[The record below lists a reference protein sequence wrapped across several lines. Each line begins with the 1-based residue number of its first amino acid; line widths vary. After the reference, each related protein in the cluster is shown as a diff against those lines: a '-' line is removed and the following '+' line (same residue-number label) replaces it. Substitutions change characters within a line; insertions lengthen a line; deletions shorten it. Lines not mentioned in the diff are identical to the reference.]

1 MNRHSALVRL
11 AGIALAAIV
20 LTGCATAYRSHGG
33 GVYQEADYRHA
44 GRVTI
49 IDPLVYPYWSLDYF
63 YFSRYYHPYSV
74 VVHRYDPW
82 YYPYPGWYYGY
93 RPGRHAHVHTGL
105 SYYYPWYRY
114 GGYYGQYRPW
124 QAGSYF
130 SFGYYHDRRTPRVR
144 QLDSRL
150 QELETHRSQLIRSQR
165 PDRTRLVPGVSQR
178 LPASRRPAVRER
190 GGPAASGIESIRD
203 RHSSRREQLLDR
215 LRSRPQPQTRPPRER
230 TPPPTIL
237 QRDNRTELRALP
249 RIENSGRPRPEPAPR
264 TLPPAIGPE
273 RSAQPQRSPE
283 LAPPPSPPRDRA
295 AAPARRIEPSP
306 PRSSQRTS
314 PPSRGSSAPART
326 PPRSSGERAPPP
338 TGNRERERR

>member
-1 MNRHSALVRL
+1 MNRRSVLVRL

-20 LTGCATAYRSHGG
+20 LTGCATTYRSHGG
-33 GVYQEADYRHA
+33 GVYQEADYGHA
-44 GRVTI
+44 GRVSF

-74 VVHRYDPW
+74 VVHYYDPW

-93 RPGRHAHVHTGL
+93 RPGRHSYAYTGR

-114 GGYYGQYRPW
+114 GSYYGHYRPW

-130 SFGYYHDRRTPRVR
+130 SFGHYHDRRIPRIR

-150 QELETHRSQLIRSQR
+150 QVLETRRSQLIRAQR
-165 PDRTRLVPGVSQR
+165 PDRAQLVPGTSQR

-190 GGPAASGIESIRD
+190 GGPAAAGIEAID
-203 RHSSRREQLLDR
+203 RQRRATRGQLLES

-230 TPPPTIL
+230 AAPPTVR
-237 QRDNRTELRALP
+237 QRDNLTELRALP
-249 RIENSGRPRPEPAPR
+249 RIENAGRASPEAAPR
-264 TLPPAIGPE
+264 TLPPAIGPQ
-273 RSAQPQRSPE
+273 RSAPPRRSPE

-295 AAPARRIEPSP
+295 VAPTRRAEPSP
-306 PRSSQRTS
+306 PRTS

-326 PPRSSGERAPPP
+326 APRSSGERSPPP